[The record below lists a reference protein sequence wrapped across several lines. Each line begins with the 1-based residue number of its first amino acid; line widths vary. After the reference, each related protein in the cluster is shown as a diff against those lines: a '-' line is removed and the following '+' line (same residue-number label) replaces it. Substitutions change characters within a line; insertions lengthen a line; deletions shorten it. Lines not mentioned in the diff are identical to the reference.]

1 MHWHM
6 HAFHYYNLAFVII
19 LVLSKMA
26 DTEEAQLG
34 TLEKLVA
41 DGHI

>member
-1 MHWHM
+1 M

-19 LVLSKMA
+19 LDLSKMA
-26 DTEEAQLG
+26 DTEGAQFG
-34 TLEKLVA
+34 SLEKLVA